1 MRCFTIVLFLLITPL
16 LVLPGYAQTDEIAL
30 EDVVV
35 SAYKSSITYGQ
46 TAGVSIITQKDIEQ
60 GGYRFV
66 SDVLQHVEGINVV
79 QNGTFGGN
87 TSIFIRGAKT
97 GNVLVLIDGVKVND
111 PSTIERTF
119 DFGTFTTDSIERI
132 EIIKGPQ
139 SALYGS
145 DATGG
150 ILNIVTKR
158 GQGKPTVTVNVYG
171 GSYYTTQQ
179 SANISGGSSDF
190 NYSLTIGQIA
200 SQGISKA
207 AKSKTATKPY
217 DDDPFYQYYML
228 GKFAFAPISALTIDA
243 GFSAKQS
250 DIAFDDS
257 AFVDDPNYKEK
268 RNEISGYS
276 TITHHLTSFWKHI
289 ISING
294 SRTKRSYSDFDDDGG
309 GFSDFGQD
317 NTYTGSGL
325 FGEWLHELRFKD
337 INTLS
342 AGISYEKELS
352 HIRDYLN
359 HSNIKQDNYTI
370 GMFAQDHVSIGS
382 FAYLTAGARADKNHI
397 FGWQQSYTIS
407 PAIIIPFVKTKIKG
421 NWGKGYKAPS
431 LYQMYGDGGTF
442 VAENKNIKPE
452 KSTSY
457 DVGIEQPLASFAT
470 VSAAYFSNRY
480 RDMIDYHLSPFPLPG
495 YYYNIGKVTTWGY
508 EASMTLMPI
517 NFLRING
524 GYTYLKTKD
533 EIQDKPLLRRP
544 THQAFGSINIG
555 NDKWSA
561 ECIVTYIGKRNDA
574 YYDSSTFT
582 TVEVAMDSYIKTDF
596 IAHYALTP
604 QVSLTAKI
612 ENVTNKEYQQ
622 VVGYAMPQRSYYV
635 GVKGM
640 L

>member
-1 MRCFTIVLFLLITPL
+1 MRCFTIILFLLFIPL
-16 LVLPGYAQTDEIAL
+16 FLLPGYAQTKEISL
-30 EDVVV
+30 EDIVV
-35 SAYKSSITYGQ
+35 SAYKSGITYGQ
-46 TAGVSIITQKDIEQ
+46 STGATVITQKDIEQ
-60 GGYRFV
+60 GGYKFV
-66 SDVLQHVEGINVV
+66 SDVLQHVGGINFV
-79 QNGTFGGN
+79 QNGTLGGN

-119 DFGTFTTDSIERI
+119 DFATLTTDSIERI

-150 ILNIVTKR
+150 IINIVTKR
-158 GQGKPTVTVNVYG
+158 GVGKPTVTLNVYG
-171 GSYYTTQQ
+171 GSYYTAQQ
-179 SANISGGSSDF
+179 SANISGGSTDF

-207 AKSKTATKPY
+207 AKSKTTTKPY

-228 GKFAFAPISALTIDA
+228 GKFGFAPISTLTIDT
-243 GFSAKQS
+243 GFSAKHS
-250 DIAFDDS
+250 DIALDDG
-257 AFVDDPNYKEK
+257 AFVDDPNNKEK
-268 RNEISGYS
+268 RNEVSGYS
-276 TITHHLTSFWKHI
+276 TITHHLSSFWKHI
-289 ISING
+289 IRINA
-294 SRTKRSYSDFDDDGG
+294 SRTKRSYSDFDDDANGYN
-309 GFSDFGQD
+309 DFAND
-317 NTYTGSGL
+317 SVYTGSGF
-325 FGEWLHELRFKD
+325 FGEWLHEFCFKD
-337 INTLS
+337 INTLG

-359 HSNIKQDNYTI
+359 PSNIKQDNYTV
-370 GMFAQDHVSIGS
+370 GVFAQDHVSIGS

-407 PAIIIPFVKTKIKG
+407 PAVVIPIVKTKIKG

-431 LYQMYGDGGTF
+431 LYQIYGDGGTF
-442 VAENKNIKPE
+442 VAENKTVKPE

-457 DVGIEQPLASFAT
+457 DIGIEQPLASFAT

-480 RDMIDYHLSPFPLPG
+480 RDMIDYNSSSFPG

-517 NFLRING
+517 KFLGING

-533 EIQDKPLLRRP
+533 ETLDKPLLRRP

-555 NDKWSA
+555 NDRWSA

-574 YYDSSTFT
+574 YFDSSTFT
-582 TVEVAMDSYIKTDF
+582 TVELEMDSYIKTD
-596 IAHYALTP
+596 IVAHYALTP

-635 GVKGM
+635 GVKGI